1 MVKWLILGTILALPL
16 YVVRFSVF
24 GIPTNVPEALASIS
38 ILVVLAVLIRSK
50 MYTAGRGFCIPY
62 TVYRIPEIRSY
73 VLSLIFHIWSQYRL
87 EVLGLALLI
96 LGLLASTAVNN
107 VWREGLGALKGWI
120 VVPALFAL
128 AVRMGIQDSGF
139 RIQAKQVWLAVVASG
154 FWLSLVSLGYA
165 LFGQFTYDG
174 RLRAF
179 YDSPNELGMYLAI
192 TLVATLWQMQ
202 NAKRKTQKILLAA
215 LIVQI
220 AALVLTQSQGSMLG
234 AAAGIIA
241 VLFQPTLKKV
251 SSIKYQVSSISFLAL
266 YLLGN
271 VLLTTQLQRF
281 IEPDRRTSLASRAMI
296 WRAAWDIGLDNW
308 LWGIGPRQFQQKYLE
323 YQPKYPLY
331 LEWSAPQPHN
341 LLLGIWLQAGL
352 LGILGIIMLFRRQML
367 LPTILILVFLGFTD
381 TPLLGSLIYLTALQ
395 GLSLRRPLLHRRL
408 DLD

>member
-234 AAAGIIA
+234 AAAGIAAVFAAPFVNNLRRRSHTTYYILHTALIA
-241 VLFQPTLKKV
+241 AYVL
-251 SSIKYQVSSISFLAL
+251 A
-266 YLLGN
+266 N
-271 VLLTTQLQRF
+271 VLLTTQLHNF
-281 IEPDRRTSLASRAMI
+281 IPPDSRSSLASRAMI
-296 WRAAWDIGLDNW
+296 WRAGWDIGLDNW

-323 YQPKYPLY
+323 YQPQYPPY

-341 LLLGIWLQAGL
+341 MLLGTWLQGGVFATVGL
-352 LGILGIIMLFRRQML
+352 LFLFYRTCARPVGCAVL
-367 LPTILILVFLGFTD
+367 LIGLFDVPIFLAATSYIF
-381 TPLLGSLIYLTALQ
+381 YLEAAET
-395 GLSLRRPLLHRRL
+395 H
-408 DLD
+408 